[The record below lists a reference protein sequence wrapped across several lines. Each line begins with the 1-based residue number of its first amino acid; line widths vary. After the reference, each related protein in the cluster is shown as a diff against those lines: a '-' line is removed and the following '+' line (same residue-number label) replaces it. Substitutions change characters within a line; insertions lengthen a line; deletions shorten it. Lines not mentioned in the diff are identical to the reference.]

1 MASSYSTRLKIELIN
16 PGEQSGSWGTTTN
29 NNLDQ
34 SIEQAIAGVLEVA
47 MGSSSAQTTTL
58 STGNGPQAQA
68 DNQARQAVLR
78 FTGTAGGAGGTHTV
92 QFPAVQKTYMLI
104 NSSSTA
110 TITMRLGSSGNT
122 TVLLPSKT
130 KLVATDGTNW
140 YVLLNQG
147 FGTNTTTTEWAEKT
161 SAYTAV
167 AGDKLLVDTS
177 AAAITIT
184 LPAAP
189 AQGDQVTIVDSE
201 GTLGNTDR
209 ALTVEPGTKRIMGE
223 TAGDEMVVSTS
234 NAAFKLVYSDV
245 DATNSDHGWR
255 LNIY

>member
-1 MASSYSTRLKIELIN
+1 
-16 PGEQSGSWGTTTN
+16 
-29 NNLDQ
+29 
-34 SIEQAIAGVLEVA
+34 

-78 FTGTAGGAGGTHTV
+78 FTGTAGGAGGTHIA

-110 TITMRLGSSGNT
+110 TITMRLGASGNT
-122 TVLLPSKT
+122 TVLLPSRT

-147 FGTNTTTTEWAEKT
+147 FGTNTTSTEWAEKT

-189 AQGDQVTIVDSE
+189 VQGDEVTIVDSE
-201 GTLGNTDR
+201 GTFDTNN
-209 ALTVEPGTKRIMGE
+209 LTVEPGTKRIMGE
-223 TAGDEMVVSTS
+223 TAGDEMVVDTN